1 MHNILVIL
9 HNILRSQHARHYIW
23 ELSKIL
29 VPALLT
35 GLITFTAMRIID
47 NKNKKRWLTDGHIK
61 RKTELEIEIRK
72 FMLGIKINT
81 SDDYEGLADWN
92 KVEDA
97 YLNPTLAKDFN
108 ESFETLFKYFQQ
120 KEKDIHSDGS
130 DDKMIFTLM
139 DEYICYAPKTKKL
152 FEEFKALY
160 KNITKLK
167 SVYQDYTVDSQGDI
181 IEEIEKD
188 PEHFDEMVN
197 TYLCLLVSID
207 RILKKLVIPKI

>member
-1 MHNILVIL
+1 MHNILTIL
-9 HNILRSQHARHYIW
+9 HNILRSQHSRHYIW

-81 SDDYEGLADWN
+81 SDDYYDLANWD
-92 KVEDA
+92 KAEDG

-108 ESFETLFKYFQQ
+108 DSFETLFKYFQQ
-120 KEKDIHSDGS
+120 KEKEMAS
-130 DDKMIFTLM
+130 DDTNDKKIFTLM
-139 DEYICYAPKTKKL
+139 DEYVCYVPKIKKL

-160 KNITKLK
+160 KNIIKLK
-167 SVYQDYTVDSQGDI
+167 SVYQDYTINSQGDI
-181 IEEIEKD
+181 VEEIEKD
-188 PEHFDEMVN
+188 PEHFNEMIN
-197 TYLCLLVSID
+197 TYLCFLVSID

>member
-1 MHNILVIL
+1 MYDISIIL

-35 GLITFTAMRIID
+35 GIITFMAMRIID

-81 SDDYEGLADWN
+81 SDDFEVLADWN
-92 KVEDA
+92 KVEDE
-97 YLNPTLAKDFN
+97 YLNPTIAKAFN
-108 ESFETLFKYFQQ
+108 DSFETLFKYLQQ
-120 KEKDIHSDGS
+120 KEKDLLSDGT

-139 DEYICYAPKTKKL
+139 DEYICYVPKMKKL

-167 SVYQDYTVDSQGDI
+167 SIYQDYTVASQGDI

-197 TYLCLLVSID
+197 TYLCFLVSIE